1 MKRRGVKDQ
10 CVLTTG
16 HDEMHML
23 IPISTSRDDVFSTA
37 SRYTQLQDILQAEA
51 CGRYCVRSREEPV
64 ATAAKRK
71 WSETADAAS
80 AVALHRRAEF
90 LMLDNTESTTISSAD
105 THLRRNR
112 VELKHVQ
119 KGHDWCQRTLYPG
132 HCSDEFQ
139 ISLSK
144 NARPYPKYSI
154 PHQRCVSV
162 SLFDELGARFIS
174 CRPQQKFS

>member
-1 MKRRGVKDQ
+1 M
-10 CVLTTG
+10 TY
-16 HDEMHML
+16 
-23 IPISTSRDDVFSTA
+23 S
-37 SRYTQLQDILQAEA
+37 QLQADILNYKIYSRRRRAVDIA
-51 CGRYCVRSREEPV
+51 YGRYCVRSREEPV

-71 WSETADAAS
+71 WNETADAAS

-119 KGHDWCQRTLYPG
+119 KGHDWWWCQRTLYPG